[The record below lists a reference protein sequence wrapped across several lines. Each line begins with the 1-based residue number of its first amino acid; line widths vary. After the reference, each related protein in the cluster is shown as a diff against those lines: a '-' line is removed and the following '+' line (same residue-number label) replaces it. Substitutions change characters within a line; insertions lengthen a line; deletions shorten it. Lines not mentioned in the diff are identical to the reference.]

1 MSATDPGG
9 PAPPAGLG
17 PGPGAPPP
25 RVRLTERGPL
35 LIDGPV
41 DLLLPDGTVLHC
53 ERPVVAVC
61 TCRRSRRYPLCDT
74 SHRARR
80 PRPRGDAPPF
90 PPGDSG
96 QTPG

>member
-1 MSATDPGG
+1 MSATEPSPAAG
-9 PAPPAGLG
+9 P
-17 PGPGAPPP
+17 PPP

-41 DLLLPDGTVLHC
+41 ELLLPDGTVLPC
-53 ERPVVAVC
+53 DRPVVAVC

-74 SHRARR
+74 SHRRR
-80 PRPRGDAPPF
+80 GRGAAPF
-90 PPGDSG
+90 PPDSPG